1 MSKSY
6 QGIWRY
12 QLPEA
17 YHFQSPH
24 LQGIEFANHWVT
36 IMDAEM
42 VVSKLYAWDGC
53 SPTYYVPVFGWVGT
67 PDGKRDEKG
76 IPQSYHASLVH
87 DVLCQFRREIPVT
100 KHVSVTLFKELLLQ
114 GGFHPQAASLYA
126 WFVKLWG
133 PQDFLGD
140 ELISRNA

>member
-87 DVLCQFRREIPVT
+87 DVLCQFRHDIPIT
-100 KHVSVTLFKELLLQ
+100 KNASAFLFKNMLIRD
-114 GGFHPQAASLYA
+114 GFHPKVAALYA
-126 WFVKLWG
+126 TMVRHFG

-140 ELISRNA
+140 DLRSQNA